1 MIENLEKAPIVESDA
16 LRLRQQFFSH
26 VGTIFC
32 LPGLNQRSAEDTVML
47 METGTQR
54 NATCRSRTSDP
65 FIIYCALH
73 QELYLHM

>member
-32 LPGLNQRSAEDTVML
+32 LPGLNQHSAEDTVML

-54 NATCRSRTSDP
+54 NATCGSRTSDP
-65 FIIYCALH
+65 LIIYCAPR

>member
-26 VGTIFC
+26 IRTFFC
-32 LPGLNQRSAEDTVML
+32 LPGLNQHSAEDTVML

-54 NATCRSRTSDP
+54 NATCGSRTSDP
-65 FIIYCALH
+65 LIIYCALH